1 MTEPRSRR
9 EFMGLTAAGAA
20 GALAR
25 PWLGDAHALSTAF
38 APSVDP
44 DLVVFNAKVYT
55 MDPAVPQAEGFAV
68 SGGRF
73 VAVGKSA
80 DIRALAG
87 LSYVETAVRLVRAG
101 KADAIIGC
109 PHSETAVNR
118 AGIPFSGYPGAW
130 RVVFCS
136 VL

>member
-55 MDPAVPQAEGFAV
+55 MDPAVPQADGFAV

-87 LSYVETAVRLVRAG
+87 KRTQALDAMRAAEDMVQFIESIGAAFKRIFGVFSLKSGVRA
-101 KADAIIGC
+101 
-109 PHSETAVNR
+109 
-118 AGIPFSGYPGAW
+118 
-130 RVVFCS
+130 
-136 VL
+136 